1 MNQKKTLQGFFKPPE
16 KRKYMFRKNL
26 TYLFILTL
34 TSFAFSSFAQ
44 NETLSVYGQL
54 KDESTKKKLDNC
66 TVQVFKD
73 GTLFDTYEAGST
85 GKYEFKMPLGS
96 NYDIKFSKGG
106 YASKIIRIDTRNIP
120 AEDRAGGFESNIDG
134 FLFEAPEGFNLDI
147 LSEPMAKAA
156 FDSETNAI
164 IFDFDYTERRQEI
177 IDEELKRLEELA
189 KNLGKLEKQFEEL
202 VKAGDS
208 KMIEEKYTDAVAKY
222 SDALKLIKDREP
234 AVSKLAEAKRKEAEA
249 NAGKELEAKYKKFI
263 DEGEIAFKAKS
274 WKDARSKYTE
284 AGKLKPAEQLP
295 KDMLAKI
302 EEEEKRAG
310 KRVEYD
316 KIVAD
321 ADAKFNNKDYAVC
334 IEKYKEASAMMPQ
347 ESHPKDQILKAQR
360 ALDDMLA
367 DEATRQKRE
376 AEYQA
381 KLTSGKE
388 NFEADKLDLALK
400 SYKDASSI
408 KPEEDLPK
416 KKIDEIEKLI
426 ADRKKKADEES
437 AVSAA
442 DGERERIERE
452 YNEHV
457 GKADAFFGQE
467 KWNEARAEYTAALE
481 VKPEAQYPK
490 QRLQRI
496 DLLVG
501 EDEARLERERRKAE
515 EDSLRRAR
523 AAEVSTEEGDKA
535 ALLRQAQEDRER
547 RWAELEEARVAENQK
562 LIDSKKER
570 NWEGNADAAAEM
582 EVEHYYEDALQKERQ
597 ARYTEVQKKEMGAIN
612 LELSEQKKQNE
623 QIAAREEIIDAK
635 VETKKDLEEKGIS
648 WNNRNSSDMEK
659 KKEAIQEDFTDYKDR
674 SELRQQQTSEDLAIK
689 EEFKTSLPQNDRNRI
704 AKVEDMEDKKE
715 VYTAQ
720 KGEFIEKGNARVTD
734 NNIKAEE
741 RMEELKAMTYAGEET
756 RQANQ
761 HKLEEKMEVFEIAAT
776 DNRTASEERIAGTQQ
791 KIDKK
796 AEAHLTLGEGKDK
809 TEENAKA
816 IEEKREQMEYEAL
829 KSDVESANKRYD
841 KRKESINKESG
852 KPKDP
857 DSIKPV
863 PGTEELPEGVSEN
876 SYKQGNKT
884 VTERIVKVGN
894 KVNYYKKVVS
904 KTGIYYF
911 KDGKSITETIWKQE
925 TLKSTY

>member
-1 MNQKKTLQGFFKPPE
+1 
-16 KRKYMFRKNL
+16 MFRKNL
-26 TYLFILTL
+26 KYFFILSL
-34 TSFAFSSFAQ
+34 SCFAFSSFAQ

-54 KDESTKKKLDNC
+54 KDEGTKKKLENC

-73 GTLFDTYEAGST
+73 GTLFDTYEAGGS

-96 NYDIKFSKGG
+96 NYDIKFSKAG

-134 FLFEAPEGFNLDI
+134 FLFEAPEGFNMEI

-164 IFDFDYTERRQEI
+164 IFDFEYTDRRQEI
-177 IDEELKRLEELA
+177 IDQELKRLEELA
-189 KNLGKLEKQFEEL
+189 KNLGKIEKQFEEL

-208 KMIEEKYTDAVAKY
+208 KMIEEKYSDAVAKY
-222 SDALKLIKDREP
+222 SEALKLIKDREP
-234 AVSKLAEAKRKEAEA
+234 AVTKLAEAKRLEAEA
-249 NAGKELEAKYKKFI
+249 NAGKELEARYKKFI
-263 DEGEIAFKAKS
+263 DEGENAFKGKN
-274 WKDARSKYTE
+274 WKDAKNKYTE
-284 AGKLKPAEQLP
+284 AGKLKPSEQLP

-302 EEEEKRAG
+302 DEEEKKAG

-316 KIVAD
+316 KIIAD
-321 ADAKFNNKDYAVC
+321 ADSKFNNKDYAVS

-367 DEATRQKRE
+367 DETTRQKRE

-381 KLTSGKE
+381 KLNSGKD

-400 SYKDASSI
+400 SYKDASAI
-408 KPEEDLPK
+408 KPEEELPK
-416 KKIDEIEKLI
+416 KKIAEIEKII
-426 ADRKKKADEES
+426 ADRKKKAEDDS

-467 KWNEARAEYTAALE
+467 KWNEARSEYNAALG

-496 DLLVG
+496 DLLMG

-523 AAEVSTEEGDKA
+523 AAAASTEEGDKA
-535 ALLRQAQEDRER
+535 ALLKQAQEDRER
-547 RWAELEEARVAENQK
+547 RWAEQEEARMAENQK

-570 NWEGNADAAAEM
+570 NWEGNADAAAEL
-582 EVEHYYEDALQKERQ
+582 EVENYYEDALQKERQ
-597 ARYTEVQKKEMGAIN
+597 ARYTKVQKKETDAIN
-612 LELSEQKKQNE
+612 LELNEQKTQNE
-623 QIAAREEIIDAK
+623 QIAAREEIIDSK
-635 VETKKDLEEKGIS
+635 ITTKKDLEDKGVS

-659 KKEAIQEDFTDYKDR
+659 KKEAIQEDFDDYKSR
-674 SELRQQQTSEDLAIK
+674 SELRQQQTFDDLTAK
-689 EEFKTSLPQNDRNRI
+689 EEYKTSIPQNDRNRE
-704 AKVEDMEDKKE
+704 AKVEDMEEKKE
-715 VYTAQ
+715 IFAAQ
-720 KGEFIEKGNARVTD
+720 KDEFIQKGNARVTD

-741 RMEELKAMTYAGEET
+741 RMEELKAMTFAGEET

-761 HKLEEKMEVFEIAAT
+761 DKLTEKMDVFEIAAK
-776 DNRTASEERIAGTQQ
+776 DNRTASDERIAGTQQ

-796 AEAHLTLGEGKDK
+796 AEAHLTVGEGKDK
-809 TEENAKA
+809 TAENAKA

-841 KRKESINKESG
+841 KRKDSINKDSG

-863 PGTEELPEGVSEN
+863 PGTEELPEGVTEN

-884 VTERIVKVGN
+884 VTERIVKEGN

-925 TLKSTY
+925 TLKSAY